1 MSNKYNIDN
10 HIDELLELIY
20 PSQRKKV
27 HGTYV
32 SYPSSDANLDEVN
45 ATIDNI
51 AQEMKNRCVNIKT
64 QACINLVINLR
75 KWMNNN
81 SEIITEAA
89 KARYNERINNA
100 NKWIEDHP
108 TVEILNEPDE
118 IKYMF

>member
-27 HGTYV
+27 HGAYV

-51 AQEMKNRCVNIKT
+51 AQEMKNRCIDIKT
-64 QACINLVINLR
+64 RACINLVINLR
-75 KWMNNN
+75 KWMNDN
-81 SEIITEAA
+81 SEIITEVA

-100 NKWIEDHP
+100 NKWIEEHP
-108 TVEILNEPDE
+108 AAEILNDPDGF
-118 IKYMF
+118 KYIF